1 MHRFEKGK
9 PALVCGNTAAML
21 GEQGM
26 CWLGKHFDVFGDRS
40 THYGIYG
47 NIPGQTCGT
56 MSAGPA
62 GGSGGGG
69 CC

>member
-1 MHRFEKGK
+1 
-9 PALVCGNTAAML
+9 ML

-40 THYGIYG
+40 VHYGIYG